1 MATSASMENAVNS
14 FFIVF
19 AHRLDAPGPPTI
31 YRGDDGKV
39 VVYDTSPKA
48 QAAAAD
54 LTVTNKHPNT
64 SFTATE
70 IQLSD

>member
-1 MATSASMENAVNS
+1 MNS
-14 FFIVF
+14 FFILF
-19 AHRLDAPGPPTI
+19 AHRRDAPGPPTV

-54 LTVTNKHPNT
+54 LTVTNKHQNT

-70 IQLSD
+70 IQFSD

>member
-1 MATSASMENAVNS
+1 MEGPAVNS

-19 AHRLDAPGPPTI
+19 AHPLGAPPTI

-39 VVYDTSPKA
+39 LVYDTSAKA

>member
-1 MATSASMENAVNS
+1 MTS

-31 YRGDDGKV
+31 YRGGDGKV